1 MVGVTGGIAAYK
13 GADLVSQLVKRGAEV
28 HVIMTASAQQFITP
42 LTLQTLSKNQVITDM
57 FAEPK
62 AWEVQHISLADK
74 ADLMLIVPATANI
87 IGKIANGIADD
98 MLTTTVMATNAPV
111 LIAPAMNVHMY
122 ENPIVQANIKKLASL
137 GYSFI
142 EPDEGLLACGYQGKG
157 RLAGLENMLAAIEG
171 MMSVNK
177 DLENL
182 RVLVTAGPTREKIDP
197 VRFISNHSTGKMGY
211 AIAEMA
217 AKRGAKVVL
226 ISGHT
231 DLNFPAN
238 VEGIRV
244 ESARDMYDAVM
255 EKYEQV
261 DAVIKTAAVADYR
274 PKTVHDQKVKK
285 QEGDL
290 ELTLERNPDILFELG
305 QRKKHHI
312 LVGFAAETENLQEY
326 ARQKLFK
333 KKLDMIVANNVAQE
347 GAGFRVDTNQVELIF
362 PSEKVKSL
370 PLQSKKEVAN
380 LILDEVKSLVA
391 ERTELK

>member
-1 MVGVTGGIAAYK
+1 MVGITGGIAAYK
-13 GADLVSQLVKRGAEV
+13 GADLVSQLVKKGAEV
-28 HVIMTASAQQFITP
+28 YVIMTASAQQFITP

-122 ENPIVQANIKKLASL
+122 ENPIVQANITKLASL

-157 RLAGLENMLAAIEG
+157 RLAGPEKIMAAIEDV
-171 MMSVNK
+171 MAVNK

-226 ISGHT
+226 ISGPS
-231 DLNFPAN
+231 DLNFPPS

-244 ESARDMYDAVM
+244 ESARDMYEAVM
-255 EKYEQV
+255 EKYEHV
-261 DAVIKTAAVADYR
+261 DVVIKTAAVADYR

-290 ELTLERNPDILFELG
+290 ELILERNPDILFELG
-305 QRKKHHI
+305 QRKKHQV

-333 KKLDMIVANNVAQE
+333 KKLDMIVANNVTQE
-347 GAGFRVDTNQVELIF
+347 GAGFGVDTNQVELIF
-362 PSEKVKSL
+362 PSEEVKSL

-380 LILDEVKSLVA
+380 SILDEVKSLV
-391 ERTELK
+391 EECVELK